1 MAVLLGEQNPR
12 ILHEPTSWNGTSSAG
27 REAIELA
34 AEAGL
39 NLDPWQQNVLHGALA
54 KRDETVYN
62 PYTDSL
68 EYKWAAREVG
78 LMISRQNGKGSLLE
92 ARELAGL
99 FLFGER
105 LIIHSAHQFDTSKEA
120 FERILFLIE
129 NNPDFEQ
136 EVMRVDRSHGEE
148 GIVMKKPKGSKLPP
162 QRLRFRTRTK
172 GGGRGF
178 TGDTLILDEAMILD
192 ADMVKALMPT
202 LTARPNVQIWYTG
215 SAGTRKSTQFG
226 RVRARAIRGGDPLL
240 WYGEWSADLCTP
252 LCPPGCDEHDQ
263 PGDPRTWARANAAFG
278 IRIEEEGIAAN
289 FRSMDPDSFAMEHLG
304 VGDWPTEGQRWI
316 VIGEPYWN
324 SRFDGNSQLGPD
336 FVLGVDFAPDRR
348 QGHPPRR
355 RAEPARRHPH
365 RDHRQRRDRHR
376 QPRRRAVGGGARQ
389 AHLAHPASEGRRD
402 RSRQPGRC
410 AHRATGDGRDQRHHP
425 TSREYGLACGEFRSG
440 VVPRKGEKAYIT
452 HIGQAEL
459 TESMASPTCG
469 RPATCGCGA
478 SRSRPPTS
486 LRPARPLWHL
496 GLEEDGEHQDR
507 NRRYPMGIQTMRG
520 GTE

>member
-336 FVLGVDFAPDRR
+336 FVLGVDFAPDRSKATLLAAGPNQHDDIHIEITGNEEIGIDNR
-348 QGHPPRR
+348 VGVQW
-355 RAEPARRHPH
+355 AEERVKHIWRT
-365 RDHRQRRDRHR
+365 QR
-376 QPRRRAVGGGARQ
+376 PRAVAID
-389 AHLAHPASEGRRD
+389 PASQAGALIEPLETAGINVI
-402 RSRQPGRC
+402 
-410 AHRATGDGRDQRHHP
+410 TP

-459 TESMASPTCG
+459 TESMAVADMRTTGDLWMWSKSLSTADITPTG
-469 RPATCGCGA
+469 AATLATWGWKKMA
-478 SRSRPPTS
+478 NTKTETVATP
-486 LRPARPLWHL
+486 WVF
-496 GLEEDGEHQDR
+496 
-507 NRRYPMGIQTMRG
+507 RR
-520 GTE
+520 